1 MVKVENI
8 TILCV
13 TALQEKQFVS
23 KLLKEIKLLEV
34 APEVSGMREVLFQ
47 EFKQSGAL
55 AEVSNFRFYDSDDI

>member
-34 APEVSGMREVLFQ
+34 ALEVFGM
-47 EFKQSGAL
+47 
-55 AEVSNFRFYDSDDI
+55 